1 MNVKINISVTIDNKT
16 IADEEI
22 DYRSLKSEGLD
33 LQARILE
40 LTKMEIDLKRR
51 ELKLG
56 EIRWDFNDGDRAFF
70 VMEKNI

>member
-1 MNVKINISVTIDNKT
+1 MNVKISINVTIDNKT

-56 EIRWDFNDGDRAFF
+56 EIRWDFNDGEGSR
-70 VMEKNI
+70 

>member
-1 MNVKINISVTIDNKT
+1 MNVKISINVTIDNKT

-51 ELKLG
+51 ELRLG
-56 EIRWDFNDGDRAFF
+56 EVRWDFNGGEDNR
-70 VMEKNI
+70 

>member
-56 EIRWDFNDGDRAFF
+56 EIRWDFNDGEGSR
-70 VMEKNI
+70 

>member
-56 EIRWDFNDGDRAFF
+56 EIKWDFNDG
-70 VMEKNI
+70 EGSK

>member
-1 MNVKINISVTIDNKT
+1 MNVKISINVTIDNKT

-56 EIRWDFNDGDRAFF
+56 EIRWDFNEWRKTL
-70 VMEKNI
+70 EQT

>member
-56 EIRWDFNDGDRAFF
+56 EIKWDFNDGEDSR
-70 VMEKNI
+70 

>member
-40 LTKMEIDLKRR
+40 LLSLIH
-51 ELKLG
+51 
-56 EIRWDFNDGDRAFF
+56 I
-70 VMEKNI
+70 

>member
-1 MNVKINISVTIDNKT
+1 MNVKISINVTIDNKT

-56 EIRWDFNDGDRAFF
+56 EIRWDFNEG
-70 VMEKNI
+70 EGSK

>member
-1 MNVKINISVTIDNKT
+1 MNVKINFSVTIDNKT

-56 EIRWDFNDGDRAFF
+56 EIRWDFNDGEGSR
-70 VMEKNI
+70 

>member
-1 MNVKINISVTIDNKT
+1 MNIKININVTIDNKT

-33 LQARILE
+33 LKARMLE
-40 LTKMEIDLKRR
+40 LTKMEIDLKRK

-56 EIRWDFNDGDRAFF
+56 EIRWDFNDD
-70 VMEKNI
+70 EDKNKD

>member
-51 ELKLG
+51 ELKLCCILAPVKT
-56 EIRWDFNDGDRAFF
+56 E
-70 VMEKNI
+70 

>member
-1 MNVKINISVTIDNKT
+1 MNVKISINVTIDNKT

-56 EIRWDFNDGDRAFF
+56 EIRWDFNDG
-70 VMEKNI
+70 EGNK

>member
-1 MNVKINISVTIDNKT
+1 MNVKININVTINNKI

-40 LTKMEIDLKRR
+40 LTKLEIDLKRK

-56 EIRWDFNDGDRAFF
+56 EIRWNFNDGEDNR
-70 VMEKNI
+70 EQ

>member
-1 MNVKINISVTIDNKT
+1 MNVKISINVTIDNKT

-56 EIRWDFNDGDRAFF
+56 EIRWDFNEG
-70 VMEKNI
+70 EGNK

>member
-56 EIRWDFNDGDRAFF
+56 EIRWDFNDEEGSR
-70 VMEKNI
+70 

>member
-1 MNVKINISVTIDNKT
+1 MNVKININVTIDNKT

-56 EIRWDFNDGDRAFF
+56 EIKWDFNDG
-70 VMEKNI
+70 EGTK

>member
-56 EIRWDFNDGDRAFF
+56 EIRWDFNDG
-70 VMEKNI
+70 EGSK

>member
-1 MNVKINISVTIDNKT
+1 MNVKISINVTIDNKT

-56 EIRWDFNDGDRAFF
+56 EIRWDFNDG
-70 VMEKNI
+70 EGSK